1 MFSWRELRFVLC
13 TIAVFMIYK
22 ISGTSLLFNAAGA
35 NALINLFTG
44 QYLCTT
50 NSCSIEKPGIA
61 LSFLPFKMVLSTDP
75 ISIVHHI
82 STVFGLLLF
91 LYGGV
96 KILG

>member
-22 ISGTSLLFNAAGA
+22 IIGTGWLFNVAGA

-50 NSCSIEKPGIA
+50 NSCSMQKPGIT
-61 LSFLPFKMVLSTDP
+61 LSFLPFKMRFSTDP
-75 ISIVHHI
+75 ISIAHYI
-82 STVFGLLLF
+82 TTIFGLLLF
-91 LYGGV
+91 IYGGWQ
-96 KILG
+96 ILM